1 MKLLN
6 RTLRTYLLYSAV
18 VMLVSTPVFY
28 IVIGRLFT
36 EEIDEVL
43 WLRKEAIEANLNR
56 FPNEQALLDWR
67 DLEGNTRLRPVT
79 PATPLRDHIY
89 DIEYREHPNRPKSKP
104 EPFRELSATL
114 SFRGHPYQLIT
125 RTSLL
130 ERKDLLR
137 AVALTLTGLLILL
150 LSGFLL
156 LNRRIARRLW
166 QPFYATLAQLRQYR
180 VDQDVPLHLTPSGIT
195 EFAELNQTLN
205 ELTLRS
211 HQAYADQKEFTEN
224 AAHEMQTP
232 VAVFRSKLERLAQT
246 QPLTHEQAGLIGSL
260 NSVTVRLAR
269 LNKSL
274 LLLTRIENQQYAGT
288 EPVDAGAM
296 VDALLE
302 QSAESIAN
310 KALRVERTGRTDGP
324 TLHTNR
330 ALLEILLA
338 NLLSNAIRYTQP
350 NGQITVDVQPDELT
364 IANTGEPL
372 TIPPDRLFTRFQ
384 KGESQT
390 GSVGL
395 GLAIAQTIAQAS
407 GYALT
412 YRYEAGNHWFSLYF
426 THRETG
432 SGRT

>member
-1 MKLLN
+1 MKLLD
-6 RTLRTYLLYSAV
+6 RTLRTYLLYSIV
-18 VMLVSTPVFY
+18 VMLISTPVFY

-43 WLRKEAIEANLNR
+43 WLRKEAIESHLSR
-56 FPNEQALLDWR
+56 FASEQALLNWR
-67 DLEGNTRLRPVT
+67 DLEGNTRLLPIT
-79 PATPLRDHIY
+79 PKTPLHNRIY
-89 DIEYREHPNRPKSKP
+89 DVEYREHPNNPKSES
-104 EPFRELSATL
+104 EPFRELSARL
-114 SFRGHPYQLIT
+114 SFRGQQFQLIT

-180 VDQDVPLHLTPSGIT
+180 VEQDEPLRLAASKTT

-211 HQAYADQKEFTEN
+211 HQTYADQKEFTEN

-232 VAVFRSKLERLAQT
+232 VAIFQSKLERLSQT

-260 NSVTVRLAR
+260 NSVTARLAR

-274 LLLTRIENQQYAGT
+274 LLLSRIENRQFT
-288 EPVDAGAM
+288 DVEPVDVASLT
-296 VDALLE
+296 DALVN
-302 QSAESIAN
+302 QSAELIQN
-310 KALRVERTGRTDGP
+310 RELQTERTGLTNGP
-324 TLHTNR
+324 VLNTNR
-330 ALLEILLA
+330 TLLEILLA
-338 NLLSNAIRYTQP
+338 NLLGNAIRYTRPSGRIMIDIQAD
-350 NGQITVDVQPDELT
+350 GLT
-364 IANTGEPL
+364 LSNTGKPL
-372 TIPPDRLFTRFQ
+372 AIPADRLFTRFQ
-384 KGESQT
+384 KGDSQV

-395 GLAIAQTIAQAS
+395 GLAIAQSVADTS
-407 GYALT
+407 GYILT
-412 YRYEAGNHWFSLYF
+412 YQYEAGSHRFSLRF
-426 THRETG
+426 AG
-432 SGRT
+432 S